1 MMTQKFILRFF
12 IKVWQVYP
20 CEWKKVSVTPIHK
33 KGDKQ
38 TLNNYRPL
46 TLLSICNK
54 MFERLLYDEMFGFF
68 LDKGLV
74 SANQSGFKAGN
85 SCINQL
91 WSITHY
97 EVRDVFLDISKA
109 FDKIWHDGLI
119 LKLGK
124 NGISG
129 NVLKVLKHFWQIE
142 KKVSINWLVYFMD

>member
-1 MMTQKFILRFF
+1 
-12 IKVWQVYP
+12 
-20 CEWKKVSVTPIHK
+20 
-33 KGDKQ
+33 
-38 TLNNYRPL
+38 
-46 TLLSICNK
+46 
-54 MFERLLYDEMFGFF
+54 MFGFF

-91 WSITHY
+91 LSITQY

-124 NGISG
+124 YGISV
-129 NVLKVLKHFWQIE
+129 NVLKVLKHIFG
-142 KKVSINWLVYFMD
+142 K

>member
-1 MMTQKFILRFF
+1 MTQKFILRFF

-54 MFERLLYDEMFGFF
+54 MFERLLYNEMFGFF

-74 SANQSGFKAGN
+74 SANQSGFKAVN

-91 WSITHY
+91 LSITHY

-124 NGISG
+124 YGISV
-129 NVLKVLKHFWQIE
+129 NVLKVLKHIFG
-142 KKVSINWLVYFMD
+142 K